1 MSVSPPLVGHIHNKG
16 IKATIGNDTDTAAA
30 MSALGAEHV
39 NCNVDD
45 IVVDEAQKVIS
56 TPAYML
62 AQSISEASTGI
73 QKAMNK
79 LVELA

>member
-1 MSVSPPLVGHIHNKG
+1 MSE
-16 IKATIGNDTDTAAA
+16 
-30 MSALGAEHV
+30 LGAEHID
-39 NCNVDD
+39 CHVDD
-45 IVVDEAQKVIS
+45 IVIDETQKVIS

-73 QKAMNK
+73 QKAMLK

>member
-1 MSVSPPLVGHIHNKG
+1 
-16 IKATIGNDTDTAAA
+16 

-39 NCNVDD
+39 NCHVDD

-62 AQSISEASTGI
+62 AQSISEASAGI

-79 LVELA
+79 LIELA